1 MKVILQ
7 FLMLLFITL
16 CVQIV
21 SAQRHPILD
30 KLEIYESGGK
40 VYITCIIS
48 AGNTCNGINV
58 LRSTDSV
65 EFSIIGNVS
74 GVCGSNDFPI
84 TYDFVDENPV
94 INKPMY
100 YQLEFGGFAPSEIIR
115 LLIIDY
121 NSNGYQVRPQPASEE
136 ARIYFENPANSEFGI
151 TLYSSSGKT
160 ILQEKTTRNFFDLS
174 LVNIPS
180 GLYGFRI
187 SDNPLKPA
195 IIGKILVQH

>member
-7 FLMLLFITL
+7 LLFVLTL
-16 CVQIV
+16 LLSVQIAA
-21 SAQRHPILD
+21 AQRHPILD
-30 KLEIYESGGK
+30 KLDIYESGGK

-74 GVCGSNDFPI
+74 GVCGSNEFPI
-84 TYDFVDENPV
+84 TYDFVDENPL
-94 INKPMY
+94 INKPIY
-100 YQLEFGGFAPSEIIR
+100 YQLEFGGFAPTEIIR

-121 NSNGYQVRPQPASEE
+121 NSNGYQVRPHPANEQ
-136 ARIYFENPANSEFGI
+136 ARIYFKNPSRAEHLI
-151 TLYSSSGKT
+151 TLFSSSGNT
-160 ILQEKTTRNFFDLS
+160 ILQEKTTGEFFDLN
-174 LVNIPS
+174 LINIPS

-187 SDNPLKPA
+187 SNNPLEPA
-195 IIGKILVQH
+195 IVGILIIQH